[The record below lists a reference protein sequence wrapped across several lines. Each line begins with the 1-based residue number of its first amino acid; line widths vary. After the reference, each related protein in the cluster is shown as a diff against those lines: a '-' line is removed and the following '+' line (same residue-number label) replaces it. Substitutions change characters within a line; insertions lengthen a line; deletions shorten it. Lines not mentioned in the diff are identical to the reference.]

1 MFVRFAGS
9 IVIAL
14 RRWLDAEV
22 IDVDSEYAVKAY
34 FDLIH
39 EGSPDSSK
47 QIKMKTV
54 AVGISRNREK
64 GGVDLHITKD
74 LHKPTE
80 HSYDIHV
87 PKKKSNKPKSK
98 HSLKNLQASK
108 SHASNHETEELKTE
122 VKPVSVKEPMDN
134 ESDKTSSDSDSI
146 YDDDTENVTQDKQ
159 DFVSKEDGNDSGR
172 ESLDDD
178 KCVNDPDVGMEFVID
193 KSTDIPDI
201 VTCDKLIY
209 GNKKVVEDI
218 TDLSTGSV
226 LPSCCLLLEF
236 AFQVVES
243 PSTAI
248 DEKLLTK
255 LHRCS
260 NCDIV
265 ETEPKIFKRCHKLEN
280 LHALYSNVDSCFIG
294 VKESLIPSIIV
305 ARPVKVGLI

>member
-1 MFVRFAGS
+1 MCGYPVFVRFAGS
-9 IVIAL
+9 IVVAL
-14 RRWLDAEV
+14 RRWLDAEI

-108 SHASNHETEELKTE
+108 SHANSRDTEEPQPASLKETT
-122 VKPVSVKEPMDN
+122 DN
-134 ESDKTSSDSDSI
+134 DSDKTTSDSDSI
-146 YDDDTENVTQDKQ
+146 YGDDNDIETIPNEKQ
-159 DFVSKEDGNDSGR
+159 DFVSKEEGNDSGR

-178 KCVNDPDVGMEFVID
+178 KSVNDPDVAMEYVID
-193 KSTDIPDI
+193 KSTDIPE
-201 VTCDKLIY
+201 VVSCDKLTN
-209 GNKKVVEDI
+209 GSTQVVEDI
-218 TDLSTGSV
+218 ADVSTGS
-226 LPSCCLLLEF
+226 L
-236 AFQVVES
+236 
-243 PSTAI
+243 
-248 DEKLLTK
+248 
-255 LHRCS
+255 
-260 NCDIV
+260 
-265 ETEPKIFKRCHKLEN
+265 
-280 LHALYSNVDSCFIG
+280 
-294 VKESLIPSIIV
+294 
-305 ARPVKVGLI
+305 

>member
-9 IVIAL
+9 VVIAL
-14 RRWLDAEV
+14 RRWLDAEI

-39 EGSPDSSK
+39 EGSPDASK

-108 SHASNHETEELKTE
+108 SHVSSREAEELKH
-122 VKPVSVKEPMDN
+122 VSVKETKDN
-134 ESDKTSSDSDSI
+134 ESDESSDSDKDSI
-146 YDDDTENVTQDKQ
+146 YDDDDTETVASKKQ

-178 KCVNDPDVGMEFVID
+178 KCANDPDVGMEFVID
-193 KSTDIPDI
+193 KSNDMLE
-201 VTCDKLIY
+201 VVSCDKIID
-209 GNKKVVEDI
+209 GNTKGVEKEEG
-218 TDLSTGSV
+218 TDVSTGSV
-226 LPSCCLLLEF
+226 LSISRLL
-236 AFQVVES
+236 
-243 PSTAI
+243 
-248 DEKLLTK
+248 
-255 LHRCS
+255 
-260 NCDIV
+260 
-265 ETEPKIFKRCHKLEN
+265 
-280 LHALYSNVDSCFIG
+280 
-294 VKESLIPSIIV
+294 
-305 ARPVKVGLI
+305 

>member
-14 RRWLDAEV
+14 RRWLDAEI

-108 SHASNHETEELKTE
+108 SASSRESEELKTE
-122 VKPVSVKEPMDN
+122 LNPVSVKELTDN
-134 ESDKTSSDSDSI
+134 ESDKTSDSDSI
-146 YDDDTENVTQDKQ
+146 YDDDTETVAKDKQ
-159 DFVSKEDGNDSGR
+159 DFVAKEDGNDSGR

-193 KSTDIPDI
+193 KSTDIPEV
-201 VTCDKLIY
+201 VTCDKIIY
-209 GNKKVVEDI
+209 DNKKVVEDV

-226 LPSCCLLLEF
+226 LPFCCLVLEF
-236 AFQVVES
+236 ALQVVASQPE
-243 PSTAI
+243 AI
-248 DEKLLTK
+248 DEKLLAK

-265 ETEPKIFKRCHKLEN
+265 ETEPKIFKRCHKLE
-280 LHALYSNVDSCFIG
+280 
-294 VKESLIPSIIV
+294 SLCIIQ
-305 ARPVKVGLI
+305 

>member
-9 IVIAL
+9 IVVAL
-14 RRWLDAEV
+14 RRWLDAEI

-108 SHASNHETEELKTE
+108 IHASSCGTEELKT
-122 VKPVSVKEPMDN
+122 VSMKKTTEND
-134 ESDKTSSDSDSI
+134 SDKTSDSDSI
-146 YDDDTENVTQDKQ
+146 YGDDNDIETIPNGKQ

-178 KCVNDPDVGMEFVID
+178 KSVNDPEEYVID
-193 KSTDIPDI
+193 KSSDIPE
-201 VTCDKLIY
+201 VVSCDNLTN
-209 GNKKVVEDI
+209 GN
-218 TDLSTGSV
+218 T
-226 LPSCCLLLEF
+226 
-236 AFQVVES
+236 QVVE
-243 PSTAI
+243 
-248 DEKLLTK
+248 EV
-255 LHRCS
+255 S
-260 NCDIV
+260 NASAG
-265 ETEPKIFKRCHKLEN
+265 N
-280 LHALYSNVDSCFIG
+280 LWF
-294 VKESLIPSIIV
+294 
-305 ARPVKVGLI
+305 

>member
-14 RRWLDAEV
+14 RRWLDAEI

-108 SHASNHETEELKTE
+108 SHTSSCEVEEL
-122 VKPVSVKEPMDN
+122 KPVSVKEPADN
-134 ESDKTSSDSDSI
+134 DSDKTTSDSDSI
-146 YDDDTENVTQDKQ
+146 YDDDTETVANEKQ

-193 KSTDIPDI
+193 KSTDIPEV
-201 VTCDKLIY
+201 VTCDKIIY
-209 GNKKVVEDI
+209 DKAKVVEDVNDI
-218 TDLSTGSV
+218 STGTV
-226 LPSCCLLLEF
+226 LPFCCLLLELF
-236 AFQVVES
+236 F
-243 PSTAI
+243 
-248 DEKLLTK
+248 KLQRV
-255 LHRCS
+255 HQQQ
-260 NCDIV
+260 
-265 ETEPKIFKRCHKLEN
+265 
-280 LHALYSNVDSCFIG
+280 
-294 VKESLIPSIIV
+294 
-305 ARPVKVGLI
+305 

>member
-14 RRWLDAEV
+14 RRWLDAEI

-87 PKKKSNKPKSK
+87 PKKKTNKPKSK
-98 HSLKNLQASK
+98 HSLKNLQVSK
-108 SHASNHETEELKTE
+108 SLAISRETEELKS
-122 VKPVSVKEPMDN
+122 VSAKEPIDN
-134 ESDKTSSDSDSI
+134 ESDKTFSDSDKDSI
-146 YDDDTENVTQDKQ
+146 YDDTETVATEKQ
-159 DFVSKEDGNDSGR
+159 DIVSKEDGNDSGR

-178 KCVNDPDVGMEFVID
+178 KCVNDPDVGMEFLTSDIPEMMTLDKIID
-193 KSTDIPDI
+193 ENAEVTDIS
-201 VTCDKLIY
+201 K
-209 GNKKVVEDI
+209 GNV
-218 TDLSTGSV
+218 
-226 LPSCCLLLEF
+226 LLLYCF
-236 AFQVVES
+236 VIIGS
-243 PSTAI
+243 
-248 DEKLLTK
+248 
-255 LHRCS
+255 CS
-260 NCDIV
+260 
-265 ETEPKIFKRCHKLEN
+265 
-280 LHALYSNVDSCFIG
+280 SS
-294 VKESLIPSIIV
+294 S
-305 ARPVKVGLI
+305 

>member
-14 RRWLDAEV
+14 RRWLDAEI

-98 HSLKNLQASK
+98 HSLKNLQASM
-108 SHASNHETEELKTE
+108 SHASGREIEELKTE
-122 VKPVSVKEPMDN
+122 LKPVLGKEPTDN
-134 ESDKTSSDSDSI
+134 DSDKTSDSDSI
-146 YDDDTENVTQDKQ
+146 YDDDTETVAKEKQ

-193 KSTDIPDI
+193 KSTDIPEV
-201 VTCDKLIY
+201 VTCDKIIY
-209 GNKKVVEDI
+209 DNTKIVEGV
-218 TDLSTGSV
+218 TDFSTGSV
-226 LPSCCLLLEF
+226 LLCCLLLE
-236 AFQVVES
+236 
-243 PSTAI
+243 
-248 DEKLLTK
+248 LL
-255 LHRCS
+255 
-260 NCDIV
+260 
-265 ETEPKIFKRCHKLEN
+265 FK
-280 LHALYSNVDSCFIG
+280 F
-294 VKESLIPSIIV
+294 
-305 ARPVKVGLI
+305 